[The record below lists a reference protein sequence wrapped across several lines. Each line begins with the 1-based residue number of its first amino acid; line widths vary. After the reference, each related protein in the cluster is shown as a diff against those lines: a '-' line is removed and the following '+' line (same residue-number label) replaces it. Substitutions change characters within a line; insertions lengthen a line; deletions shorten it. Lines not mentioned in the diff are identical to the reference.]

1 MAEMG
6 KGIKYEIDENGVMT
20 LTIDTHKN
28 FGLSGSGKS
37 TMIAT
42 SSGNQKIQVDSED
55 IFVGI
60 NIYKK
65 AGA

>member
-1 MAEMG
+1 MKELG
-6 KGIKYEIDENGVMT
+6 KGIQYNIDADGV
-20 LTIDTHKN
+20 LVLQIDMNKD

-42 SSGNQKIQVDSED
+42 SSGNQKINFDGED

-65 AGA
+65 VV

>member
-1 MAEMG
+1 MKELG
-6 KGIKYEIDENGVMT
+6 KGIQYNIDADGMLV
-20 LTIDTHKN
+20 LQIDMNKD

-42 SSGNQKIQVDSED
+42 SSGNQKINFDGED

-65 AGA
+65 VV

>member
-1 MAEMG
+1 MKELG
-6 KGIKYEIDENGVMT
+6 KGIQYQIDDAGVLT
-20 LTIDTHKN
+20 LKVDTTKD

-42 SSGNQKIQVDSED
+42 SSGNQKINIDGED
-55 IFVGI
+55 VFIGI

-65 AGA
+65 AV